1 MRARSNRWLAL
12 LTILSGAVVAV
23 GLTASG
29 CGGSVDE
36 PGTSNPDTGSD
47 TGSITVVDTAKAD
60 TGTVMSDS
68 EMMYDVPGSLFDATV
83 PDVVFE
89 GGKTAAGCYGCALS
103 SCKKEAEE
111 CDKDPRCRG
120 LFLCVLTDCGASF
133 TDFGC
138 AAGCAFKF
146 GVMGLSDPVIGK
158 VQALGTCVQNKCTAE
173 CPEVPETG
181 GSDAPKTDAPKADAP
196 SEASADAVADGSAF
210 MIFPDKSGDPKAM
223 KSIDPRV
230 LDVLQTLK
238 TTFDGAPVA
247 RQDLIKQF
255 SH

>member
-1 MRARSNRWLAL
+1 MRAGSNRWFAL
-12 LTILSGAVVAV
+12 LTILGGAVAAV
-23 GLTASG
+23 GLTAAG
-29 CGGSVDE
+29 CGSSVDD
-36 PGTSNPDTGSD
+36 PGTSTPDTGTD
-47 TGSITVVDTAKAD
+47 TGSIVVVDSAKPD
-60 TGTVMSDS
+60 TGTAPTDS
-68 EMMYDVPGSLFDATV
+68 MMEYDVPGSLFDATV

-120 LFLCVLTDCGASF
+120 LFLCVLTDCAASF

-173 CPEVPETG
+173 CPAVPDAG
-181 GSDAPKTDAPKADAP
+181 GDAPKTETAT
-196 SEASADAVADGSAF
+196 DAVSDTPAEASAF
-210 MIFPDKSGDPKAM
+210 MIFPDKGDPKAM
-223 KSIDPRV
+223 RSIDPKV
-230 LDVLQTLK
+230 LEVLSTLK

-247 RQDLIKQF
+247 RQELIKQF